1 MIQFTNSLKTGVQ
14 PKPATYLVS
23 LHEIADILYRTG
35 NLDAYLSMM
44 QHIAAHDEL
53 RVLAHRELS

>member
-14 PKPATYLVS
+14 PRPSISLVS
-23 LHEIADILYRTG
+23 LHEIAEILYRTG
-35 NLDAYLSMM
+35 HTDAYLSMK